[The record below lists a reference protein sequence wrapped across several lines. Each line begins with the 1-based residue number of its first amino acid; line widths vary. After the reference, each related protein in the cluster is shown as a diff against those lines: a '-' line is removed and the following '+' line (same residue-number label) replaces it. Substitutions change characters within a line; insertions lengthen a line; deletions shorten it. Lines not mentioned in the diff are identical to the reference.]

1 MKGTADTNAAA
12 LDKCLE
18 ALQAFLEKAN
28 ESHAA
33 RYWSHTLNTALELV
47 DISPTV
53 KHEP

>member
-18 ALQAFLEKAN
+18 ALQIFLEKGN

-33 RYWSHTLNTALELV
+33 RHVLHAMTIVLQLADALSSLRMC
-47 DISPTV
+47 
-53 KHEP
+53 